1 MSFLKGG
8 YMGNWNDTQEAYYV
22 MQSDF
27 SEHPEKSEPSH
38 SKLGTEPPHTAGI
51 TKFLLVQEERTHI

>member
-1 MSFLKGG
+1 
-8 YMGNWNDTQEAYYV
+8 MGNWNDTQEAYYV

-51 TKFLLVQEERTHI
+51 TNFLLVQEERTHI